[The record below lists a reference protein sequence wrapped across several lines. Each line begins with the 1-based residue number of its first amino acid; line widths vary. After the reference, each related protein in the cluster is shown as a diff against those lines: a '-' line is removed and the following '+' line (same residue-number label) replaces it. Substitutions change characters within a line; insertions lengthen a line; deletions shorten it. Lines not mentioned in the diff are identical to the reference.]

1 MQCKLCG
8 TQVGR
13 PKYRLDSFSVLACP
27 GCSVVFTDLE
37 PTRDEL
43 RELYRLDYYSQ
54 RQEYYFE
61 NSVADPIKGRE
72 DAQIGD
78 FKRWLELLESRQGK
92 GRLLDI
98 GCGIGI
104 FLKMAQERGWEAY
117 GVDVSDDAV
126 EIARSRL
133 QVNAQAGTLDEIQF
147 ADSFFDVVTLLD
159 AFEHLPD
166 PLADLKA
173 IARVLKKDGVVLL
186 NTPNERA
193 LLRRMAHVLYGVSL
207 GKWTYPIRKLFH
219 EYHLYYYSAKTL
231 ETTLRQA
238 GFTIVYRESKSI
250 PAVKARGSRLEKGI
264 VQVVSG
270 FEKLLGME
278 YELVVIAGRS

>member
-1 MQCKLCG
+1 
-8 TQVGR
+8 
-13 PKYRLDSFSVLACP
+13 
-27 GCSVVFTDLE
+27 VFTDLQ
-37 PTRDEL
+37 PTRQEL
-43 RELYRLDYYSQ
+43 RQLYSLDYFAS

-61 NSVADPIKGRE
+61 NSVVDPVKSRD
-72 DAQIGD
+72 DAQISD
-78 FKRWLELLESRQGK
+78 FKRWLDLLEARKSK

-104 FLKMAQERGWEAY
+104 FLKIAQDRGWDGY

-126 EIARSRL
+126 EIARNRL
-133 QVNAQAGTLDEIQF
+133 QVNACAGTIVEAHF

-159 AFEHLPD
+159 SFEHLPD
-166 PLADLKA
+166 PLKDLAA
-173 IARVLKKDGVVLL
+173 IRKVLKNDGLILL

-193 LLRRMAHVLYGVSL
+193 LLRLVAHVLYGISL

-231 ETTLRQA
+231 ETTLCRA
-238 GFTIVYRESKSI
+238 GFSVVYRESKPI
-250 PAVKARGSRLEKGI
+250 PVVKARGSRLEKAI
-264 VQVVSG
+264 VRTSSV
-270 FEKLLGME
+270 FERLLGME

>member
-8 TQVGR
+8 TRVGR
-13 PKYRLDSFSVLACP
+13 PKYRLDGFSVLACP
-27 GCSVVFTDLE
+27 SCGVVFTDLE

-43 RELYRLDYYSQ
+43 RQLYSIDYFSQ

-61 NSVADPIKGRE
+61 NSVVDPVKGRE

-78 FKRWLELLESRQGK
+78 FKRWLELLESRKGK

-104 FLKMAQERGWEAY
+104 FLKMAQDRGWEAY
-117 GVDVSDDAV
+117 GVDVSYDAV
-126 EIARSRL
+126 EIARSRFH
-133 QVNAQAGTLDEIQF
+133 VNAYVGTLDEAHF

-166 PLADLKA
+166 PLADLAA
-173 IARVLKKDGVVLL
+173 IRKVLKSDGVLLL

-193 LLRRMAHVLYGVSL
+193 LLRLMAHVLHDISL

-231 ETTLRQA
+231 ETTLNKA
-238 GFTIVYRESKSI
+238 GFTVVYRESKSI
-250 PAVKARGSRLEKGI
+250 PLVKARGTRLEKAI
-264 VQVVSG
+264 VRTLST
-270 FEKLLGME
+270 FEKLLGRE
-278 YELVVIAGRS
+278 YELVVIAGRA